1 MCLYFV
7 SEMGFFYSI
16 CCYYILKPYQMREFM
31 GNISQLPGAWSAFS
45 KSISVSQLV
54 AVPLKSSGSRTFLC
68 SRLPAASSWKMEL
81 SGLEEY
87 MNRDSLTQPFVWLR
101 WTQLDSNTVPALQ
114 QGLHYG
120 QILLD
125 THSSKMLRSSAKM
138 HCHCSACKRLHTVKV
153 IKINF
158 SNSSNPGDE
167 HNILGPCCT
176 MTIFLNIKY

>member
-1 MCLYFV
+1 MKDCAKKNQSIYLCLYFV
-7 SEMGFFYSI
+7 SEMFCYSI
-16 CCYYILKPYQMREFM
+16 CGKYILKPFYQMREFM
-31 GNISQLPGAWSAFS
+31 GNIPRLPGARSAFS

-54 AVPLKSSGSRTFLC
+54 AVPLKSSGSRSFLC

-125 THSSKMLRSSAKM
+125 THSSKTHRSSAQM
-138 HCHCSACKRLHTVKV
+138 HCYCTVVHVKAAHCISHTNVL
-153 IKINF
+153 F
-158 SNSSNPGDE
+158 
-167 HNILGPCCT
+167 
-176 MTIFLNIKY
+176 IFK